1 MAAKYQNPKGTTDF
15 FPEERAVQKKIF
27 DILSDV
33 VLRYGFKEVEPPVIE
48 SMALL
53 EAKQGEEIRKQIFT
67 IEKKGDEQLA
77 LRAEFTPSF
86 ARMFIDKQK
95 VIQKPVKW
103 FSINRVWRYEKPQ
116 AGRLRE
122 FFQFNAECFGTEKPE
137 ADAEMLYLIIDLFKS
152 LGLTDKD
159 FFIRINNRKLL
170 QGLLIDIA
178 GDSKLLDVMR
188 IIDKRDKINEEDFG
202 KELESIGL
210 EEDQVMKINKLMD
223 TDFED
228 LECENEE
235 AKKGYEEI
243 KSILAL
249 LGERK
254 KFVKVDFSTA
264 RGLAYYTGTVFEVFD
279 TKKKFRAL
287 AGGGRYDKMIE
298 LFGGEPSP
306 AVGFAIGYSTLSL
319 VLEDKK
325 LVPKIDMSPDY
336 FIASVD
342 DEMRIRAFDLA
353 KRIRKTGKVVEVDLM
368 GRKLAKQFQYADAIK
383 AKKVVILGPDE
394 YSKGKAKVK
403 DMSDGKEKEVDIEKL
418 YKN

>member
-1 MAAKYQNPKGTTDF
+1 MKYQNPKGTTDF

-27 DILSDV
+27 DTMSDV
-33 VLRYGFKEVEPPVIE
+33 VLRYGFKEVEPPMLE
-48 SMALL
+48 SMSLL

-67 IEKKGDEQLA
+67 LEKKSDEQLA

-103 FSINRVWRYEKPQ
+103 FAVNRVWRYEKPQ

-122 FFQFNAECFGTEKPE
+122 FFQFNVECFGTDKPE
-137 ADAEMLYLIIDLFKS
+137 ADAEMIYLIIDLFKS

-178 GDSKLLDVMR
+178 GESKLLDVMR

-228 LECENEE
+228 LECGNEE
-235 AKKGYEEI
+235 AKKGYEEM
-243 KSILAL
+243 KSILSL

-254 KFVKVDFSTA
+254 KFVKVDLSTA

-287 AGGGRYDKMIE
+287 AGGGRYDKMVE
-298 LFGGEPSP
+298 LFGGEPAP
-306 AVGFAIGYSTLSL
+306 AIGFAIGYSTLSL
-319 VLEDKK
+319 ILEDKK
-325 LVPKIDMSPDY
+325 LVPEVDMSPDY

-342 DEMRIRAFDLA
+342 DEMRIKSFDLA
-353 KRIRKTGKVVEVDLM
+353 KKIRKTGKIVEVDLM

-403 DMSDGKEKEVDIEKL
+403 DMAEGKEKEVDLEKL
-418 YKN
+418 YKS